1 MPEKSV
7 GFWHLPPERLK
18 EELRTLLVVTFGS
31 ALYCAGTVF
40 FIKPAMLPNAGL
52 MGICLF
58 LNYVFAIP
66 LGLSNTVL
74 NMALFVFA
82 YKFLPKRFFWWTLY
96 SVAAVS
102 FFMEFFETMPKPA
115 FQDKML
121 LVIVSAILQGAAL
134 GTVFATGGS
143 TGGTDIIS
151 VACRRKFGMELGNAT
166 MYMNFAVIL
175 LFLRVVPL
183 ENAVFG
189 FLQSY
194 LTSLVLN
201 GGLRASA
208 QRREALII
216 TGNPELVRNYIVY
229 TLHRGVTLFDA
240 HGGWDNQKR
249 CVIVSLLAPR
259 QENQLKRFMK
269 ANDPSAFMRL
279 SIASEV
285 HGQGFQNWED

>member
-7 GFWHLPPERLK
+7 GSWRMPPERLK
-18 EELRTLLVVTFGS
+18 EELRTLLIVTFGS
-31 ALYCAGTVF
+31 ALYCVGTVF

-52 MGICLF
+52 MGVCLF
-58 LNYVFAIP
+58 LNYVFGIP
-66 LGLSNTVL
+66 LGVSNSVL
-74 NMALFVFA
+74 NLALFIFA

-96 SVAAVS
+96 SVVLVS
-102 FFMEFFETMPKPA
+102 FFMEFFETLPKPA

-121 LVIVSAILQGAAL
+121 LVIVSAILQGVAL

-151 VACRRKFGMELGNAT
+151 VACRRKFGIELGNTT

-183 ENAVFG
+183 ENLVFG

-216 TGNPELVRNYIVY
+216 TGKPELVRNYIVY
-229 TLHRGVTLFDA
+229 TLHRGVTIFDA
-240 HGGWDNQKR
+240 HGGWDNQHR

-259 QENQLKRFMK
+259 QENQLKRFMQ
-269 ANDPSAFMRL
+269 ANDPTAFMRL